1 MVLLIELQN
10 DEIFPVSLLKS
21 DFTADILRAILKI
34 HGIVRGNYFGR
45 ISFQYISMIDRLDS
59 WNS

>member
-1 MVLLIELQN
+1 MVLLTELQN

-21 DFTADILRAILKI
+21 DFTAGILRAILKI